1 MCSADRRVS
10 MGLRITFTT
19 TMRTAHLP
27 MYPKRLVWMTHTIA
41 LDLLRCGQTSTTTGV
56 LTFLLQMMDSPTIFT
71 ATTATDTLPT
81 LRIWRAW
88 PLTRME
94 PSKPTWGLL
103 SAITS
108 TTDSSLSR
116 LRISTMNTRHYSGM
130 TGRWVFPMF
139 LTLQA

>member
-1 MCSADRRVS
+1 R
-10 MGLRITFTT
+10 
-19 TMRTAHLP
+19 
-27 MYPKRLVWMTHTIA
+27 YPNRLVMKTHKID

-56 LTFLLQMMDSPTIFT
+56 LIFLLQMMDSPTIFT
-71 ATTATDTLPT
+71 ATKATDTLPT

-94 PSKPTWGLL
+94 ASKPTWGLL

-130 TGRWVFPMF
+130 TER
-139 LTLQA
+139 